1 MENIIYKGEISKK
14 TKFEGYYATKSGKV
28 ISVKIKG
35 GQGRLDYSKPRL
47 HNEKIDKDG
56 YLELCFSMVI
66 DGKHKRIYRRKHR
79 VIWETFNGDIPDG
92 MTIDHIDFDKTNNDI
107 SNLRLLSLEDNAKR
121 HEVPNTKNRCHYNL
135 YLNGVLI
142 EENVDRFLL
151 EDKYNIT
158 HYEIDKNNS
167 GKTPKSFIERNIVV
181 EKWRGH
187 RKDN

>member
-1 MENIIYKGEISKK
+1 MDNIIYKGEIAKK

-35 GQGRLDYSKPRL
+35 GHGRLDYSKPRL
-47 HNEKIDKDG
+47 HSEKIDKDG
-56 YLELCFSMVI
+56 YLELCFSMII
-66 DGKHKRIYRRKHR
+66 DGKQKRIYRRKHR
-79 VIWETFNGDIPDG
+79 VIWETFNGDIPDD

-135 YLNGVLI
+135 YLNGILV
-142 EENVDRFLL
+142 EEDVDRFFL

-158 HYEIDKNNS
+158 LRQINENNS
-167 GKTPKSFIERNIVV
+167 GKIPKSFIERNIVV

>member
-1 MENIIYKGEISKK
+1 MENIIYKGEIAKK
-14 TKFEGYYATKSGKV
+14 TKFEGYYVTKSGKV

-47 HNEKIDKDG
+47 HSEKIDKDG

-66 DGKHKRIYRRKHR
+66 DGKQKRIYRRKHR

-167 GKTPKSFIERNIVV
+167 GKIPKSFIERNIVV

>member
-1 MENIIYKGEISKK
+1 MNSIIYKGEIAKK

-35 GQGRLDYSKPRL
+35 GQGRLDYSRPRL

-56 YLELCFSMVI
+56 YLELCFSMII
-66 DGKHKRIYRRKHR
+66 DGKQKRIYRRKHR

-107 SNLRLLSLEDNAKR
+107 SNLRLLSLEDNSKR
-121 HEVPNTKNRCHYNL
+121 HEVPNTKGRCHYNL
-135 YLNGVLI
+135 YLNGILV

-158 HYEIDKNNS
+158 LYEINKNNR
-167 GKTPKSFIERNIVV
+167 GKIPKSFIERNIVV
-181 EKWRGH
+181 EKCRGH